1 MKGCLITFEGGEG
14 CGKTTQARRLAARLE
29 REGLPFLLQREPG
42 GTILGET
49 LREIVLRGDYPM
61 APWAEALLMAA
72 ARAQMVEEVLR
83 PALSR
88 GVWVVSDRFADS
100 STAYQGGGLGLGEER
115 IQELN
120 LWVTGG
126 LRPDLTFF
134 LDLPPEEGRHGDGK
148 ERPLDRIE
156 RRPVDFHRRVYDSY
170 VRLAQREPE
179 RVVRID
185 ARKPADVIEEEVWDV
200 VKKLL
205 PGGRRV

>member
-1 MKGCLITFEGGEG
+1 MRGRLITFEGGEG

-42 GTILGET
+42 GTPLGET
-49 LREIVLRGDYPM
+49 LRSLILQGDHPL
-61 APWAEALLMAA
+61 APWAEALLIAA
-72 ARAQMVEEVLR
+72 ARAQMVDEVLR

-88 GVWVVSDRFADS
+88 GIWVVCDRFADS

-115 IQELN
+115 IEELN
-120 LWVTGG
+120 RWITGG

-134 LDLPPEEGRHGDGK
+134 LDLPPEEARHDRAK
-148 ERPLDRIE
+148 PLDRIE
-156 RRPVDFHRRVYDSY
+156 RRPLDFHRRVYETY
-170 VRLAQREPE
+170 QRLAEREPG
-179 RVVRID
+179 RIIRID
-185 ARKPADVIEEEVWDV
+185 ARKPPDVIEEEVWRA

>member
-1 MKGCLITFEGGEG
+1 MKGRLITFEGGEG

-42 GTILGET
+42 GTPLGET
-49 LREIVLRGDYPM
+49 VRSLILQGDHPL
-61 APWAEALLMAA
+61 APWAEALLIAA
-72 ARAQMVEEVLR
+72 ARAQMVDEVLR

-88 GVWVVSDRFADS
+88 GLWVVCDRFADS

-115 IQELN
+115 IEELN
-120 LWVTGG
+120 RWITGG

-134 LDLPPEEGRHGDGK
+134 LDLPPEEARHDRDK
-148 ERPLDRIE
+148 PLDRIE
-156 RRPVDFHRRVYDSY
+156 RRPLDFHRRVYETY
-170 VRLAQREPE
+170 QRLAQREPD
-179 RVVRID
+179 RIIRID
-185 ARKPADVIEEEVWDV
+185 ARKPPDVIEEEVWRA